1 MFVIDI
7 IRSAKLAIF
16 LSCPSY
22 LLSPSV
28 QATLALEPTTD
39 NLIWCRFVGS
49 EPNHKNKKKKKKKKK
64 QKVRKNILFSVLM
77 QVWE

>member
-1 MFVIDI
+1 MNVK
-7 IRSAKLAIF
+7 SAELAIF
-16 LSCPSY
+16 VSCPSY

-49 EPNHKNKKKKKKKKK
+49 EPNHKNKKKKKK
-64 QKVRKNILFSVLM
+64 QKVRKNILFLSGCTS
-77 QVWE
+77 ENSKT